1 MDNMNDAELFGKV
14 LKVNYAAPMKIK
26 GKIMKLRLYI
36 RLTVALVRK

>member
-26 GKIMKLRLYI
+26 GILDES
-36 RLTVALVRK
+36 